1 MLTLDSHL
9 LPVFDRVDPAAAY
22 PGTYN
27 LGLVVTSVA
36 IAILAAFVALSI
48 SGRIAAA
55 ATRAARYAWAAAGA
69 ISMGGGIWSMHFIG
83 MLAFSLPC
91 GITYDAVGTFLS
103 MIPGMLAS
111 GIALGTISKRQEP
124 SLARLFL
131 SAVLMGGGI
140 AAMHYSGM
148 AAMRPE
154 ALLRYD
160 PALVAISVVVAVV
173 LAFVSLSI
181 RTQSHRLQSSP
192 MSATIIAASVMGCAV
207 AGMHYTAMQASIF
220 FPLPDAPTYSMAL
233 SPTLLALLITT
244 FTVLI
249 AVSTLVATF
258 AGRQSELA
266 QSLRAEISRR
276 ERTEGD
282 LRRSEAYLAE
292 AQSISHTG
300 SWAYDVATRRV
311 TYSSDEHHRLFGF
324 DPAAA
329 MPDVGD
335 WMRRIHPDDRKTVT
349 ETMEQTIRDRRD
361 YELEHR
367 IVHPDGTIRFIHTV
381 GHPVLRAS
389 GDVVEVVGTSTDI
402 TDRKREEYLTEQ
414 VSEHLP
420 DLVSII
426 GRDYRYRR
434 ANPTYERVWRIPA
447 EKVVGMHVGEIV
459 GRETFDRVVKPNLD
473 RCFAGEEV
481 SFAEWFDNSSG
492 RSYWVVTYSPLRLD
506 SERVDHALA
515 VARDLT
521 EQTMASE
528 KLRDAQIELAHVNR
542 VATIGQLTASIAH
555 EVNQPI
561 GALVTSAYAASRM
574 LRAPSPDLDEVCDVL
589 GAIVNDGRRVSD
601 VIQRIRALV
610 KKAPAQTDLLDI
622 NEVIVETITLARSE
636 ILRNDVSLETRLAR
650 DLPAIRGDRV
660 QLQQVIINLVM
671 NAVEAM
677 SAVNEGGRE
686 LRVAAEKD
694 GEDFISITVSDS
706 GPILKPDSLNRFFE
720 AFYSTKPTGMG
731 IGLSICRSIIEA
743 HEGRIWASANV
754 PRGARLHITLPASG
768 KKPLCSPPSST
779 PR

>member
-1 MLTLDSHL
+1 MLNLDWHFF
-9 LPVFDRVDPAAAY
+9 PVFERLDPATAY

-48 SGRIAAA
+48 SGRIVA
-55 ATRAARYAWAAAGA
+55 ATTPRARYAWASAGA
-69 ISMGGGIWSMHFIG
+69 ISMGGGIWSMHFVG

-91 GITYDAVGTFLS
+91 GITYEPVGTLLS

-111 GIALGTISKRQEP
+111 GIALGAISKPHEP
-124 SLARLFL
+124 GLSRLTV
-131 SAVLMGGGI
+131 SAVLMGVGI

-160 PALVAISVVVAVV
+160 PALVAVSVVVAVV

-181 RTQSHRLQSSP
+181 RFQFHRLQSSP
-192 MSATIIAASVMGCAV
+192 MAATIIAASVMGCAI

-220 FPLPDAPTYSMAL
+220 FPLPDAPSYSMAL
-233 SPTLLALLITT
+233 SPTLLALLITI

-266 QSLRAEISRR
+266 LSLSAEMSRR
-276 ERTEGD
+276 KGIEED

-292 AQSISHTG
+292 AQKITHTG
-300 SWAYDVATRRV
+300 SWAYDVTNRRV
-311 TYSSDEHHRLFGF
+311 TYSSEEHHRLFGF
-324 DPAAA
+324 DPAAG
-329 MPDVGD
+329 MPGAGD
-335 WMRRIHPDDRKTVT
+335 WVRRIHPDDREKAIQA
-349 ETMEQTIRDRRD
+349 MEQTIRDQRD

-367 IVHPDGTIRFIHTV
+367 VVHPDGTIKFVHTI
-381 GHPVLRAS
+381 GHPVFSPS
-389 GDVVEVVGTSTDI
+389 GNLIEVVGTSTDI

-414 VSEHLP
+414 VSARLP
-420 DLVSII
+420 DLVAII
-426 GRDYRYRR
+426 GRGYRYRR
-434 ANPTYERVWRIPA
+434 ANPSYERVWRIPA
-447 EKVVGMHVGEIV
+447 EKVVGMHVGDIV

-481 SFAEWFDNSSG
+481 SFAEWFDNSGG
-492 RSYWVVTYSPLRLD
+492 RRYWLVTYSPLKLET
-506 SERVDHALA
+506 ERVDAALA

-521 EQTMASE
+521 EQTLASE
-528 KLRDAQIELAHVNR
+528 KLRDARIELAHVNR
-542 VATIGQLTASIAH
+542 VTTVGQLTASIAH

-561 GALVTSAYAASRM
+561 GALVTNAHVALRM
-574 LRAPSPDLDEVCDVL
+574 LGAEPPDLKEAREALDD
-589 GAIVNDGRRVSD
+589 IIKDGRRASD

-610 KKAPAQTDLLDI
+610 RKAPALADELDI
-622 NEVIVETITLARSE
+622 NEVIGETLALARSE
-636 ILRNDVSLETRLAR
+636 ILRNDVSLQTQLVR
-650 DLPAIRGDRV
+650 DLPPIRGDRV
-660 QLQQVIINLVM
+660 QVQQVIMNLVM

-677 SAVNEGGRE
+677 SGLAEGTRE
-686 LRVAAEKD
+686 LQIRTDKDEKD
-694 GEDFISITVSDS
+694 CVAITVSDS
-706 GPILKPDSLNRFFE
+706 GPVLKPEALDRFFE

-743 HEGRIWASANV
+743 HEGRILARANV
-754 PRGARLHITLPASG
+754 PCGATFHITLPASQSNA
-768 KKPLCSPPSST
+768 LH
-779 PR
+779 

>member
-1 MLTLDSHL
+1 
-9 LPVFDRVDPAAAY
+9 
-22 PGTYN
+22 
-27 LGLVVTSVA
+27 VA

-48 SGRIAAA
+48 SGRIVAA
-55 ATRAARYAWAAAGA
+55 ATPWARYVWATAGA
-69 ISMGGGIWSMHFIG
+69 ISMGGGIWSMHFVG

-91 GITYDAVGTFLS
+91 GITYEPVGTVLS

-111 GIALGTISKRQEP
+111 GIALGTISKPHEP
-124 SLARLFL
+124 GLSRLSV
-131 SAVLMGGGI
+131 SAVLMGVGI

-181 RTQSHRLQSSP
+181 RFQFHRLQSSP
-192 MSATIIAASVMGCAV
+192 MAANIIAASVMGCAI

-220 FPLPDAPTYSMAL
+220 FPLPDPPTYSMAL
-233 SPTLLALLITT
+233 SPTLLALLITI

-266 QSLRAEISRR
+266 LSLSAEMSRR
-276 ERTEGD
+276 KRIEED

-292 AQSISHTG
+292 AQKITHTG
-300 SWAYDVATRRV
+300 SWAYDVANRRV
-311 TYSSDEHHRLFGF
+311 TYSSEEHHRLFGF
-324 DPAAA
+324 NPAAG
-329 MPDVGD
+329 MPGAGD
-335 WMRRIHPDDRKTVT
+335 WVRRIHPDDRETAIQ
-349 ETMEQTIRDRRD
+349 TMEQTIRDRRG

-367 IVHPDGTIRFIHTV
+367 VVHPDGTIKFVHTI
-381 GHPVLRAS
+381 GHPVFSPS
-389 GDVVEVVGTSTDI
+389 GDLIEVVGTSTDI

-414 VSEHLP
+414 VSERLP

-434 ANPTYERVWRIPA
+434 ANPTYERVWRVPV
-447 EKVVGMHVGEIV
+447 EKIIGTHVGDLI
-459 GRETFDRVVKPNLD
+459 GRDIFDRLVQPDID

-481 SFAEWFDNSSG
+481 SFAEWFDSPGG
-492 RSYWVVTYSPLRLD
+492 RKYWVVTYSPLKLE
-506 SERVDHALA
+506 SERVDAAL
-515 VARDLT
+515 VVGRDLT
-521 EQTMASE
+521 DQMLASE
-528 KLRDAQIELAHVNR
+528 KLRDAQIQLTHANR

-561 GALVTSAYAASRM
+561 GALVTNAHAASRM
-574 LRAPSPDLDEVCDVL
+574 LSAEPPDLNQVREAL
-589 GAIVNDGRRVSD
+589 GDIIKDGRRASD

-610 KKAPAQTDLLDI
+610 KKTPAQADLVDI
-622 NEVIVETITLARSE
+622 NEVIIETIALTRGG
-636 ILRNDVSLETRLAR
+636 ILKNGVSLETQLGR
-650 DLPAIRGDRV
+650 DLPPIRGDRV
-660 QLQQVIINLVM
+660 QLQQVIMNLMM

-677 SAVNEGGRE
+677 SSIDNGTRE
-686 LRVAAEKD
+686 LQIATDRD
-694 GEDFISITVSDS
+694 REDHVSIRVSDS
-706 GPILKPDSLNRFFE
+706 GPIIELESLNRFFE
-720 AFYSTKPTGMG
+720 AFFSTKPTGMG

-754 PRGARLHITLPASG
+754 PRGATLHIILPVSQTNA
-768 KKPLCSPPSST
+768 LH
-779 PR
+779 